1 MFNIKQNIFILFI
14 SFLIIFLPL
23 QLFVFLDNT
32 LLFSTFIKAEIIVI
46 LMCIPII
53 YYFRFSNS
61 KYEAPLIP
69 LFCIYFIISF
79 IFPFGFFEEEIFNTY
94 VKLCMN
100 KDNIVPGGLSVLEVK
115 FCNYK
120 DDLFIDDIV
129 NKLLITSI
137 SFLIG
142 YLVSRKMFS
151 SININLDFLEI
162 EELKKIKIL
171 LIFLI
176 IVILAK
182 KFIYTGY
189 IPIYTQSIIPL
200 SYLMSGLCIYVLTR
214 ESSKLRFILLL
225 PILIIIIKDII
236 DGYISFPVLLSFFSL
251 TLYCVFKKKF
261 PILFIFIL
269 FILMNIAHLFKY
281 EHRKNLQSY
290 QNSSNSEK
298 FSMYKNSINSIISQ
312 NSFKNNIQNNLQ
324 RISHPLNSFAIIK
337 KRTPAEI
344 PFWNGYSYKLLV
356 SKVIPRI
363 LWKDKPSDTIGNQV
377 GKRYRVL
384 NPSDNKT
391 SWNLPVINEFYVN
404 FGNTG
409 LIIGTFLLSIF
420 MYLISVIFKSSK
432 NSNILTIFSIYI
444 SFKLFFLES
453 HLSMVFGNLIQNI
466 ALLSIPIIVLNYKK
480 FKNVKSIISIR

>member
-1 MFNIKQNIFILFI
+1 
-14 SFLIIFLPL
+14 
-23 QLFVFLDNT
+23 
-32 LLFSTFIKAEIIVI
+32 
-46 LMCIPII
+46 
-53 YYFRFSNS
+53 
-61 KYEAPLIP
+61 
-69 LFCIYFIISF
+69 
-79 IFPFGFFEEEIFNTY
+79 
-94 VKLCMN
+94 
-100 KDNIVPGGLSVLEVK
+100 
-115 FCNYK
+115 
-120 DDLFIDDIV
+120 
-129 NKLLITSI
+129 
-137 SFLIG
+137 
-142 YLVSRKMFS
+142 
-151 SININLDFLEI
+151 
-162 EELKKIKIL
+162 
-171 LIFLI
+171 
-176 IVILAK
+176 
-182 KFIYTGY
+182 
-189 IPIYTQSIIPL
+189 
-200 SYLMSGLCIYVLTR
+200 
-214 ESSKLRFILLL
+214 
-225 PILIIIIKDII
+225 
-236 DGYISFPVLLSFFSL
+236 
-251 TLYCVFKKKF
+251 
-261 PILFIFIL
+261 
-269 FILMNIAHLFKY
+269 MNIAHLFKY

-384 NPSDNKT
+384 NPSDNRT

-432 NSNILTIFSIYI
+432 NSNILTILSIYI

-466 ALLSIPIIVLNYKK
+466 VLLSIPIIVLNYKK